1 MTCQAPALLQDS
13 ALPLL
18 QRRDPG
24 VQLPEHEPL
33 LHRNWQAAPEL
44 AHLPSVPHCCGC

>member
-1 MTCQAPALLQDS
+1 LLQDS